1 MPLLFVALGIKLNT
15 NVYLQF
21 TCQNYFTIYY
31 KKKQAIMIIYAC
43 FRKIYFIISSIVF
56 VISVAV
62 LIVTSV
68 IQSFMNRK
76 SKKNKDVKPDFMNQK
91 MY

>member
-56 VISVAV
+56 VISVAKIFNEPV
-62 LIVTSV
+62 FFATINLEIFIFT
-68 IQSFMNRK
+68 
-76 SKKNKDVKPDFMNQK
+76 
-91 MY
+91 